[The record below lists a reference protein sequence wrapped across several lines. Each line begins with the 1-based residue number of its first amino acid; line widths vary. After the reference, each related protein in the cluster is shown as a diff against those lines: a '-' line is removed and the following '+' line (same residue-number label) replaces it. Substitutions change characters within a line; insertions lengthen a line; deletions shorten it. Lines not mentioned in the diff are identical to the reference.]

1 MKGIFFWATV
11 DIFWVMESWVTKK
24 LLGPNGR
31 AKTQFS
37 LYLGQPKEW
46 AVAGDGT
53 AGCSYKEL
61 GVRVEKARCAVG
73 EAGYSWLRA
82 YGR

>member
-37 LYLGQPKEW
+37 TVFFPKKLEDVSKW
-46 AVAGDGT
+46 RLSIECDNVT
-53 AGCSYKEL
+53 KPEHIIYVNS
-61 GVRVEKARCAVG
+61 EKQS
-73 EAGYSWLRA
+73 ESLNHL
-82 YGR
+82 

>member
-1 MKGIFFWATV
+1 MKGIFFWATL

-37 LYLGQPKEW
+37 TVFFPKKLEDVSKW
-46 AVAGDGT
+46 RLSIECDNVT
-53 AGCSYKEL
+53 KPEHIIYVNS
-61 GVRVEKARCAVG
+61 EKQS
-73 EAGYSWLRA
+73 ESLNHL
-82 YGR
+82 

>member
-1 MKGIFFWATV
+1 MKRIFFWATV

-37 LYLGQPKEW
+37 PSSYIF
-46 AVAGDGT
+46 VAGRRMQSDLKVEEENHNFIVVEIISSF
-53 AGCSYKEL
+53 SYNN
-61 GVRVEKARCAVG
+61 
-73 EAGYSWLRA
+73 
-82 YGR
+82 

>member
-37 LYLGQPKEW
+37 TVFFPKKLEDVSKW
-46 AVAGDGT
+46 RLSIECDNVT
-53 AGCSYKEL
+53 KPEHIIYVNS
-61 GVRVEKARCAVG
+61 EKQSESLNHLWQRH
-73 EAGYSWLRA
+73 
-82 YGR
+82 

>member
-37 LYLGQPKEW
+37 QKKILFEIRHYALI
-46 AVAGDGT
+46 
-53 AGCSYKEL
+53 
-61 GVRVEKARCAVG
+61 
-73 EAGYSWLRA
+73 
-82 YGR
+82 